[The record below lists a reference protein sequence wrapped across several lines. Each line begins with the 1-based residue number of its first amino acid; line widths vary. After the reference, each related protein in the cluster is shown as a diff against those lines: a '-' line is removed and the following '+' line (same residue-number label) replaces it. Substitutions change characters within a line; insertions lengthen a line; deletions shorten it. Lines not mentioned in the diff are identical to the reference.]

1 MSESVGQSN
10 GSRHTDTS
18 DRTIGRGCRHGKR
31 SGLSL
36 TGDVGYGAYRTGADV
51 WRSLPD
57 MVVGDVC
64 AQARSHLHRG
74 HNFHFGAVA
83 GV

>member
-1 MSESVGQSN
+1 MLTWEK
-10 GSRHTDTS
+10 
-18 DRTIGRGCRHGKR
+18 I
-31 SGLSL
+31 GLSL

-64 AQARSHLHRG
+64 AQARRHLHTRFLG
-74 HNFHFGAVA
+74 QISV
-83 GV
+83 GVYPV

>member
-1 MSESVGQSN
+1 MLTWEK
-10 GSRHTDTS
+10 
-18 DRTIGRGCRHGKR
+18 I
-31 SGLSL
+31 GLSL

-64 AQARSHLHRG
+64 AQARRHLHTSRG
-74 HNFHFGAVA
+74 VSRFDSQSERN
-83 GV
+83 